1 MFIQTE
7 ITPNPN
13 SLKFLPGKIVSNGGS
28 FEITKKDDVKNELIR
43 NLMSVNGVE
52 GIFLSKDFISIN
64 KYDDVSWDEIKH
76 IVISLINDFYSSGK
90 EFVIDKSLKEDNEN
104 LQEIEKKIVKILN
117 EKIRPAVTRDGGD
130 IKFKEFVDGIV
141 KVQLQG
147 SCSGCPSSTMT
158 LKQGVQN
165 LLCHYIPEVKKV
177 EAISE

>member
-1 MFIQTE
+1 MFVQTE

-13 SLKFLPGKIVSNGGS
+13 SLKFLPGKIVSNKGS
-28 FEITKKDDVKNELIR
+28 FEITQKDQTNNELVKNLLSI
-43 NLMSVNGVE
+43 NGVE
-52 GIFLSKDFISIN
+52 GIFLGKDFISIN

-90 EFVIDKSLKEDNEN
+90 ECVVENSLTENNEN
-104 LQEIEKKIVKILN
+104 LKDIEKKIVKILD
-117 EKIRPAVTRDGGD
+117 EKIRPAVAKDGGD
-130 IKFKEFVDGIV
+130 IKFKEFKDGIV

-165 LLCHYIPEVKKV
+165 LLCHYLPEVKKV
-177 EAISE
+177 EAL